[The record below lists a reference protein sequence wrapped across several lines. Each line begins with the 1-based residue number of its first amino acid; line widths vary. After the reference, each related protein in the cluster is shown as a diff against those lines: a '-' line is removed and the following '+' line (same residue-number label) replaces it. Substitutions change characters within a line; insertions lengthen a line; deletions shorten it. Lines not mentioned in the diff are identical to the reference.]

1 MADVRKNVDLAA
13 ALLYVEGESV
23 PHLTEFEEPARV
35 LVQQLKDR
43 VLILKHV
50 IALCGEPQTPREIF
64 LVEKAYAWLGV
75 QYSDEIIYWAN
86 EYLSGPPW
94 QQLSKKVVQEKGI
107 TIHHECTARASVLLD
122 LAMALQAKG
131 DLEAAIS
138 HYMAAYRLE
147 PYNALYAVKVA
158 GAIEKKSG
166 REEALRFLRS
176 QRGSIYFTPVK
187 YKDASGAVQHNDTFK
202 QLLNAQILKWEDA

>member
-13 ALLYVEGESV
+13 ALLYVEGVAV
-23 PHLTEFEEPARV
+23 PHLAELEEPARI
-35 LVQQLKDR
+35 LAQQLKDR
-43 VLILKHV
+43 EKILKHV
-50 IALCGEPQTPREIF
+50 IALCGDPQTPREIY

-75 QYSDEIIYWAN
+75 QYSDEIIHWAN

-94 QQLSKKVVQEKGI
+94 QQLSKKVVRENGI
-107 TIHHECTARASVLLD
+107 TIRQDCVVRASVLLD
-122 LAMALQAKG
+122 LAMALQAQG
-131 DLEAAIS
+131 NLEAAIS

-147 PYNALYAVKVA
+147 PYNALLAVKVA
-158 GAIEKKSG
+158 DAIEKKSG

-187 YKDASGAVQHNDTFK
+187 YKDASGTVQYNDTFK